1 MNGIIFNTH
10 GSRPRKV
17 AGDLTVG
24 RPSVWGLLAGV
35 LLFVYTPQDLL
46 SAAAQAER
54 QLVVVVLD
62 LQPQNVPPGD
72 AALMTDYLRDELV
85 NSGDYQVVERQRMN
99 EVIAEQDFQR
109 LGVTQEE
116 YAVRLGQLLNASK
129 VFLGT
134 SGMIQDVRVL
144 TVRIVDVETGQVEAS
159 KRASGFSTRD
169 TDEAMQRIVL
179 VLRGLPAGS
188 LTSNWPT
195 DPSKAVSYLMV
206 YAGGNIGSLLDYRAE
221 SVFKSGPV
229 PGEPIWA
236 GNAAEVNSAAWFPGL
251 GLRLGAWKKW
261 FGGDLE
267 ISALSHRTLA
277 QSVFYDIKGFIR
289 VVQPDS
295 AFWFPVYIDTLD
307 IPDRFQRTFS
317 LGFGGNFYIH
327 IPSKLVQPYV
337 GISVALLMNRVTSDH
352 PGPGNWALK
361 LGGAP
366 LNSTS
371 LGWSI
376 QLPIGIRVPISSSTF
391 VYLEF
396 RPARHFFSIISGDG
410 FQRERDQFTLQTFQF
425 LLGTGWMFR

>member
-1 MNGIIFNTH
+1 M
-10 GSRPRKV
+10 
-17 AGDLTVG
+17 
-24 RPSVWGLLAGV
+24 
-35 LLFVYTPQDLL
+35 
-46 SAAAQAER
+46 
-54 QLVVVVLD
+54 VVVVLD

-116 YAVRLGQLLNASK
+116 YAVRLGQLLNANK

-179 VLRGLPAGS
+179 ALRGLPAGS

-206 YAGGNIGSLLDYRAE
+206 YGGWNVGSLVDFQAE

-236 GNAAEVNSAAWFPGL
+236 GGVALVKSMASFPNF
-251 GLRLGAWKKW
+251 GLRFGAWKGW
-261 FGGDLE
+261 FGGDFE
-267 ISALSHRTLA
+267 ISALSHRLLA
-277 QSVFYDIKGFIR
+277 QTVPFDIEGYIYLPDNEIFY
-289 VVQPDS
+289 
-295 AFWFPVYIDTLD
+295 PVKLD
-307 IPDRFQRTFS
+307 IVTLPNEFLKMFS

-327 IPSKLVQPYV
+327 IPSQFVQPYV
-337 GISVALLMNRVTSDH
+337 GLGASLLMNRVTSDH
-352 PGPGNWALK
+352 PGPGNYI
-361 LGGAP
+361 LGLQGEN

-371 LGWSI
+371 LGWALE
-376 QLPIGIRVPISSSTF
+376 LPIGIKIPLSTTTF
-391 VYLEF
+391 MYLEF
-396 RPARHFFSIISGDG
+396 RAARHFFSLVSGDS
-410 FQRERDQFTLQTFQF
+410 FQREKDRFSLQTFQV